1 MKAAIYTL
9 GGKVNQ
15 YESRVIGEM
24 LERNGYTLVDDK
36 EPADIYVVNSCTVTA
51 AADQK
56 TRQHV
61 RKLKREHPESIIVLT
76 GCMTQAFPKEAE
88 NLPEA
93 DIILGNKNNE
103 KLLELLDTY
112 AKFGK
117 RILAVE
123 AHASG
128 DPFVPC
134 RIRDFEERT
143 RAIVKIQDGCNRF
156 CSYCI
161 IPYSRGRVRSKPLD
175 EIKAEI
181 ETIAANGYKEVVLVG
196 INLSSYG
203 QDIGCTFPDA
213 VACACSVD
221 GIERVRLGSLE
232 PDHLTEDVIERLSS
246 QKKLCPQFHISLQ
259 SGCDNTLK
267 RMNRHYI
274 ASQYK
279 ELCNKLRSTFKD
291 CSLTTDIM
299 VGFPGESE
307 EDFETSLNFAKE
319 IHFEKMHVFPYSI
332 REGTVAAKM
341 KDQLSKKVKSERAKK
356 MIALADE
363 MRSEYFSTQK
373 GKEYEVL
380 FERKKGEYNLG
391 HTKNYIPVKVKSDK
405 NLQDEILKV
414 IIIGSDNEYCE
425 GKIK

>member
-1 MKAAIYTL
+1 MKAAFYTL
-9 GGKVNQ
+9 GCKVNQ
-15 YESRVIGEM
+15 YETQLM
-24 LERNGYTLVDDK
+24 LESLKDAGFEIVSHNEK
-36 EPADIYVVNSCTVTA
+36 ADVYVVNSCTVTA
-51 AADQK
+51 MSNAK
-56 TRQHV
+56 TRQALHSF
-61 RKLKREHPESIIVLT
+61 KKNNPESIVVLA
-76 GCMTQAFPKEAE
+76 GCMSQAYKDEASKEEQADIIIGNTE
-88 NLPEA
+88 HKNLPE
-93 DIILGNKNNE
+93 IINEFLKNNE
-103 KLLELLDTY
+103 RYIDVFPHKTGEE
-112 AKFGK
+112 F
-117 RILAVE
+117 E
-123 AHASG
+123 SG
-128 DPFVPC
+128 IIHNFDSK
-134 RIRDFEERT
+134 T
-143 RAIVKIQDGCNRF
+143 RAIVKIEDGCNRF
-156 CSYCI
+156 CSYCA
-161 IPYSRGRVRSKPLD
+161 IPYARGRVRSKPID
-175 EIKAEI
+175 II
-181 ETIAANGYKEVVLVG
+181 EKEVCALADAGYKEIVLVG
-196 INLSSYG
+196 INLSAYNDNGS
-203 QDIGCTFPDA
+203 DIADA
-213 VACACSVD
+213 VHIACKND
-221 GIERVRLGSLE
+221 KIKRVRLGSLE
-232 PDHLTEDVIERLSS
+232 PDHINNNIIF
-246 QKKLCPQFHISLQ
+246 KLNKEEKFCEQFHISLQ